1 MFLRKYIFWWKFC
14 CFRFKQGKTKKKNK
28 KKNKLLVNR
37 KKDLS
42 RIFFQ
47 IMFLGS
53 SFNQLNA
60 NKTFVKYNKNIRK
73 IRVKI
78 DQIQFATRYL
88 KNI

>member
-1 MFLRKYIFWWKFC
+1 MFQTRESE
-14 CFRFKQGKTKKKNK
+14 KKSCLLIAKNI
-28 KKNKLLVNR
+28 
-37 KKDLS
+37 S

>member
-1 MFLRKYIFWWKFC
+1 MFPHMRFLRKYIFLGKFC
-14 CFRFKQGKTKKKNK
+14 CLCFKQGKVKKKSCLLIA
-28 KKNKLLVNR
+28 KNI
-37 KKDLS
+37 S

-60 NKTFVKYNKNIRK
+60 NKTFVKYNQNIRK